1 MGGGLEL
8 ALACDVRIMNKT
20 AIVRLPELTLGLLP
34 GAGATQRLGRLIG
47 WARAR
52 EMILLTDPVGADKA
66 LEWGLVNCITEPKEF
81 NKTVDEIAGK
91 LADGAPLAQK
101 LAKNLMYYGAQ
112 ADQRTA
118 LYLEA
123 AVSGDIALTEDLD
136 EGITA
141 MQYRR
146 SPKFTGK

>member
-1 MGGGLEL
+1 
-8 ALACDVRIMNKT
+8 MNKT

-34 GAGATQRLGRLIG
+34 GAGATHRLGKLIG
-47 WARAR
+47 WARAK
-52 EMILLTDPVGADKA
+52 EMILLTDPVNADKA
-66 LEWGLVNCITEPKEF
+66 LEWCVVNYVAEPKEF
-81 NKTVDEIAGK
+81 EKTVNEIAVK
-91 LADGAPLAQK
+91 LAEGAPLAQK
-101 LAKNLMYYGAQ
+101 LAKNLLYYGAQ

-123 AVSGDIALTEDLD
+123 AVSGDIALTKDLD